1 MSVKYQAFAKR
12 TRYATMLRGAMIAPN
27 ALVKQSTMQQLSSAQ
42 QPNDRIFF
50 WVCSLQFS
58 ELSSSN
64 KSQYEIGKN
73 LRRCIIGLCVG
84 FGILLSCLGGML
96 LIRRWKRDIQRKLR
110 RKYFT
115 KNQGLLLEQL
125 ISSDENASSKTKIF
139 FSRRAQKGYKWLW
152 YITYTWTWRPWNGLQ
167 RYLVRSACSSN
178 KNFKDHG
185 VRWNW

>member
-1 MSVKYQAFAKR
+1 MHASKDSMWQEILKNFAKFWELNR
-12 TRYATMLRGAMIAPN
+12 H
-27 ALVKQSTMQQLSSAQ
+27 LVINHSMKLAK
-42 QPNDRIFF
+42 IF
-50 WVCSLQFS
+50 V
-58 ELSSSN
+58 
-64 KSQYEIGKN
+64 GV
-73 LRRCIIGLCVG
+73 IIGLCVG